1 MTQLTFSDAEYAGQR
16 KQTRRE
22 MFPAEMDRV
31 VPWATLCALIA
42 NSLSAGEVRLMN
54 GKSTDMLDKM
64 ILARVISGQFEFP
77 QQNGRASFSCVVT
90 YSNLP

>member
-31 VPWATLCALIA
+31 VPWSALLALI
-42 NSLSAGEVRLMN
+42 
-54 GKSTDMLDKM
+54 
-64 ILARVISGQFEFP
+64 
-77 QQNGRASFSCVVT
+77 
-90 YSNLP
+90 